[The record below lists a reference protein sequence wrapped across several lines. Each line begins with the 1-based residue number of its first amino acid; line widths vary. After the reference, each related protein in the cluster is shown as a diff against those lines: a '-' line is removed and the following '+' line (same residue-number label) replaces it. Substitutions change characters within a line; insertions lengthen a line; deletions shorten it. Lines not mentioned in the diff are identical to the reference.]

1 MKLYT
6 VTLVD
11 LDGELTVLPF
21 TEVYTSLDEAKKNC
35 IEYLS
40 ETWEDPP
47 TVTWR
52 PDDEDDE
59 VLIGCVIEHTEW
71 VQRFYIRPVVK
82 RPTYVCPMCNTEV
95 LGKPGLSIICGN
107 CQEYMMES
115 H

>member
-11 LDGELTVLPF
+11 LDDELTVLPF

-40 ETWEDPP
+40 ETWEDTPP

-52 PDDEDDE
+52 PDDE

-71 VQRFYIRPVVK
+71 VQRFYICPVTVVK
-82 RPTYVCPMCNTEV
+82 QPTYVCPMCNTEV
-95 LGKPGLSIICGN
+95 LGKSGLSIICGS
-107 CQEYMMES
+107 CQEHMMES